1 QKQSVFFQML
11 IKKLHDSFMIL
22 RIINYLVIGFIDS
35 KQSFQM
41 GHDFPQDPII
51 LTLILGIFFSTTGF
65 TVLHFLNKKGLK
77 NFPFRSS
84 FPGDD
89 EEKVKLVLF
98 RRLSGITIYL
108 ILPLLIYLLLT
119 GDNLLLIYAG
129 KMNSEFFWW
138 FFPLALL
145 LILLNYLNAGR
156 VDNLVMYPEIRKKE
170 WTPSLIALSALSWIF
185 YLFAYEF
192 LFRGILLIPALELLG
207 FWPAIVLNIGIYSLV
222 HVPKGIKESIGA
234 IFLGF
239 LLCLLVI
246 RTGSFWIAF
255 FIHVVLA
262 LSSEWFSIYANP
274 EMRIIRR

>member
-1 QKQSVFFQML
+1 M
-11 IKKLHDSFMIL
+11 
-22 RIINYLVIGFIDS
+22 
-35 KQSFQM
+35 
-41 GHDFPQDPII
+41 
-51 LTLILGIFFSTTGF
+51 
-65 TVLHFLNKKGLK
+65 K
-77 NFPFRSS
+77 NFPFRSG

-108 ILPLLIYLLLT
+108 IFPLLIYLLLT

-129 KMNSEFFWW
+129 KINREFFLW

-192 LFRGILLIPALELLG
+192 LFRGILFIPALELLG
-207 FWPAIVLNIGIYSLV
+207 FWPAIVLNTGIYSLV

-239 LLCLLVI
+239 LLCLLVV

-255 FIHVVLA
+255 FSHVVLA